1 MKRKHAILSASG
13 AHRWLNCPPS
23 ARLEAELPDEVSEY
37 AAEGTKAHKIAE
49 GILLDKIDEPAPDEM
64 NEMFEYVSRYVE
76 VVLEKW
82 IPGAQL
88 YIEQRLD
95 FSPWV
100 PEGFGTGDAVIV
112 SDDVLE
118 IIDLKYGKGVQVSA
132 ENNPQLRL
140 YALGAYNEFG
150 TLYDFQ
156 TVRMTIVQPRLDH
169 VSTEE
174 LTLDELLEWG
184 EQIKPIAKQAYE
196 GKGEFKAGDHCRFC
210 KARRTCRARA
220 EANLELAKYEF
231 KKPELLSVEDVAEIL
246 AQAEELAAWAKDV
259 KEYALTQAYRHGV
272 KFPGWK
278 VVEGRST
285 RKITDEAALAER
297 LAAEDID
304 PYKKVLKGITELE
317 KEMGRKR
324 FAELAADLIEKPPG
338 RPTLVPESDKRP
350 EINSAILDFKKEEI

>member
-1 MKRKHAILSASG
+1 MRKHAILSASG

-23 ARLEAELPDEVSEY
+23 ARLEEHFPDEPSPY
-37 AAEGTKAHKIAE
+37 AEEGTKAHKIAE
-49 GILLDKIDEPAPDEM
+49 GILLDKIDEPADET

-88 YIEQRLD
+88 YVEQRLD

-118 IIDLKYGKGVQVSA
+118 IIDLKYGKGVQVDA
-132 ENNPQLRL
+132 EGNPQLRL

-150 TLYDFQ
+150 ALYDFQ

-174 LTLDELLEWG
+174 LSLDELLAWG
-184 EQIKPIAKQAYE
+184 ERIKPIAQQAYE
-196 GKGEFKAGDHCRFC
+196 GKGEFKAGPHCRFC

-220 EANLELAKYEF
+220 EANLELARYEF
-231 KKPELLSVEDVAEIL
+231 RKPELLSIEEVAEIL

-304 PYKKVLKGITELE
+304 PYKKVLKGISELE

-338 RPTLVPESDKRP
+338 KPTLVPESDKRP
-350 EINSAILDFKKEEI
+350 EINSAVLDFKKEEI

>member
-1 MKRKHAILSASG
+1 MRKHAILSASS

-23 ARLEAELPDEVSEY
+23 ARLEEHFPDEPSPY
-37 AAEGTKAHKIAE
+37 AEEGTKAHKIAE
-49 GILLDKIDEPAPDEM
+49 GILLDKIDEPADGT

-88 YIEQRLD
+88 YVEQRLD

-150 TLYDFQ
+150 ALYDFQ

-174 LTLDELLEWG
+174 LSLDELLAWG
-184 EQIKPIAKQAYE
+184 ESIKPIAQQAYE
-196 GKGEFKAGDHCRFC
+196 GKGEFKAGPHCRFC

-220 EANLELAKYEF
+220 EYHMELARYEF
-231 KKPELLSVEDVAEIL
+231 KDPDLLSIEEIAEIL
-246 AQAEELAAWAKDV
+246 KQAEDLAAWAKEI
-259 KEYALTQAYRHGV
+259 KEHALTLAFRDGV
-272 KFPGWK
+272 KIPGFK

-297 LAAEDID
+297 LAAEGYD
-304 PYKKVLKGITELE
+304 PFKRVLKTITELE
-317 KEMGRKR
+317 KTVGRKR

-350 EINSAILDFKKEEI
+350 EINSAVLDFKKEEI